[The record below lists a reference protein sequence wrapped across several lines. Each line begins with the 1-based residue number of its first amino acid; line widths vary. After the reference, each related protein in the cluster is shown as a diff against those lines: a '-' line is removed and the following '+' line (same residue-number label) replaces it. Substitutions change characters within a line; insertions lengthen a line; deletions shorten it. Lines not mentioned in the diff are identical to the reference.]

1 MLNYIKID
9 NFRNL
14 VKDKIDVSSRHVI
27 LCGENGQG
35 KSNFIEAIYYLI
47 FAASFREQKEEFICR
62 KQEDHFILFGEFLQ
76 QKDFND
82 RLGVL
87 WDKNNGKRIV
97 LNGLEIRDRKELV
110 ALFPCISFFHGD
122 LQLIDGSMERR
133 RRFFDQILS
142 LISPSYIDSL
152 RRYKKVLR
160 QRNFVL
166 RTNQNSML
174 DMYTQQLLD
183 VGLVLMQ
190 ERAKMTVLFQGIFA
204 SLMHDSSNLDIHCLY
219 QSNWKSAEKEEIL
232 KEFNEKQEQEIRQG
246 ITLYGPHRDRY
257 MFSFEGKEA
266 SHYLSLGQKRL
277 LALCLKSAASLLFYQ
292 QSHREPILLLDD
304 IFLELTHA
312 VRERFLSYLPPYRQA
327 FFTFLPQELAHIKL
341 DSPLIYFV
349 KEGKMEKYER

>member
-1 MLNYIKID
+1 MLNYIKIE

-14 VKDKIDVSSRHVI
+14 AKGKIDLSSRHII

-35 KSNFIEAIYYLI
+35 KTNFIEAIYYLI
-47 FAASFREQKEEFICR
+47 FANSFREQKEEFIC
-62 KQEDHFILFGEFLQ
+62 QNSEDHFVLFGEFSQ
-76 QKDFND
+76 EKDFHD

-87 WDKNNGKRIV
+87 WDKNGKRIV

-110 ALFPCISFFHGD
+110 ASFPCIAFFHDD
-122 LQLIDGSMERR
+122 LMLIDGSMEKR

-160 QRNFVL
+160 QRNLVL

-174 DMYTQQLLD
+174 DVYTQQLLD

-190 ERAKMTVLFQGIFA
+190 ERAKMSILFQEVFA
-204 SLMHDSSNLDIHCLY
+204 QRMKDSSNLDIQCIY
-219 QSNWKSAEKEEIL
+219 QPNWKSGEKEEIL
-232 KEFNEKQEQEIRQG
+232 KVFQEKQEQEMRQG

-257 MFSFEGKEA
+257 MFSFDGKEA

-292 QSHREPILLLDD
+292 QSHRKPILLLDD

-312 VRERFLSYLPPYRQA
+312 ARERFLSHLPPYQQA
-327 FFTFLPQELAHIKL
+327 FFTFLPQEIDHIKL
-341 DSPLIYFV
+341 ESALIYFV
-349 KEGKMEKYER
+349 KEGKLEEYER